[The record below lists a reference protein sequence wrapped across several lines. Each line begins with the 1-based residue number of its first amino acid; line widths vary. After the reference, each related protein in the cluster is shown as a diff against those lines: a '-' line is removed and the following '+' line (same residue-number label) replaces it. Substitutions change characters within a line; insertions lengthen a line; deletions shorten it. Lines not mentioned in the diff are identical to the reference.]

1 MELLT
6 DLWHFSN
13 MEDILT
19 LQTPNFAEFCVTF
32 SSIDFFAFD
41 KIKCAFTKHAIQ
53 KFTKH
58 KSMSISWYYLHLVHM
73 SFDYIIQD

>member
-1 MELLT
+1 
-6 DLWHFSN
+6 

-58 KSMSISWYYLHLVHM
+58 KSMSIS
-73 SFDYIIQD
+73 